1 MFRALTYLY
10 DGAVQVDWK
19 ERKISRRG
27 QFGCTRGGIAEDA
40 LELARPVDIP
50 GGYSSTEIVASKS
63 NSADQGLI
71 GDGSNKLAT
80 PAAGAAAE
88 TEHRRDFQPRDRGLL
103 LIGLFK
109 LGKAIFFFS
118 IGIGAFHLLHR
129 DLDEEVTRFALA
141 MHRWDPEGRL
151 VNLLLEKVDLI
162 DPHRLR
168 MIGLGTFAY
177 SAIALTE
184 GIGLLYEMPWAEY
197 LTLTLTASF
206 LPWELYELFHRPDWL
221 RAALL
226 LINLGVLAYLVWLL
240 QRKKSR
246 ETMVAHND

>member
-1 MFRALTYLY
+1 MGRA
-10 DGAVQVDWK
+10 
-19 ERKISRRG
+19 
-27 QFGCTRGGIAEDA
+27 
-40 LELARPVDIP
+40 VDIP

-63 NSADQGLI
+63 NSADPGLI
-71 GDGSNKLAT
+71 GDGSNKLAP
-80 PAAGAAAE
+80 PAAGAAEQTA
-88 TEHRRDFQPRDRGLL
+88 QPRSRRSHDGGLL

-109 LGKAIFFFS
+109 LAKAIFFFS

-129 DLDEEVTRFALA
+129 DLDEEVMRFALVV
-141 MHRWDPEGRL
+141 HRWDPEGRL
-151 VNLLLEKVDLI
+151 VNLLLEKVGMI

-206 LPWELYELFHRPDWL
+206 LPWELYELFRRPDWL
-221 RAALL
+221 RAGLL
-226 LINLGVLAYLVWLL
+226 LINLAVLGYLVWLV

-246 ETMVAHND
+246 VEASETG